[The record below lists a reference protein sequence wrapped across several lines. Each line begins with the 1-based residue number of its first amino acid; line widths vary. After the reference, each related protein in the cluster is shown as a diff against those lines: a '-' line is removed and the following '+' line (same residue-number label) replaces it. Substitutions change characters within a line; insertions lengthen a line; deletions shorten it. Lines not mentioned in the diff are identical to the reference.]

1 MRPYLV
7 SQSHY
12 LASRNLLTTTR
23 KTRSNRILGGW
34 GMSAESLFPDIPKR
48 WTVTTLGE
56 LAKASGGDIQSGP
69 FGSQLHASDYV
80 DDGIPSIMPKN
91 ITVDAITTDDIARV
105 SPDDVERLSKYK
117 VQVGDIIYS
126 RRGDVEKCAR
136 ITETEDGWL
145 CGTGCLRVR
154 IKPTIISTEFLHAYL
169 CHPVVREWIVRHAV
183 GATMPNLNTSILSAL
198 PVGIPNKSEMTAI
211 GSIWLTISDQIRL
224 NSQINQTLEQ
234 MAQAIFKSWF
244 VDFEPVKAKI
254 AALEAGGSEEDA
266 LLAAMQAI
274 SAKDEI
280 ELARLQAE
288 QPGQYA
294 ELRATAE
301 LFPSAM
307 QESELG
313 EIPEG
318 WAIAPFSSIARLDTT
333 SVKPAQDPE
342 KIWEHYSIPAFDEGA
357 TPVFETGVDIK
368 SNKYKV
374 YPTAVLSSK
383 LNPHFPRTWIPNVQS
398 PDAAICS
405 TEFMQFVPI
414 EPQHRAFIAG
424 MITSEPFQSGIMMR
438 VTGSTGSRQRAQ
450 PKQVAAMDVILPK
463 SELRAVYSQHTEA
476 MYRMQSK
483 NIWQARSLASL
494 RDTLLPKLLSGEL
507 STPNAMVEATA

>member
-1 MRPYLV
+1 
-7 SQSHY
+7 
-12 LASRNLLTTTR
+12 
-23 KTRSNRILGGW
+23 
-34 GMSAESLFPDIPKR
+34 MSAESLFPDIPKK

-56 LAKASGGDIQSGP
+56 LAKASGGDIQTGP

-198 PVGIPNKSEMTAI
+198 PVVIPNKSEMTAI

-288 QPGQYA
+288 QPEQYA

-307 QESELG
+307 QDSELG

-318 WAIAPFSSIARLDTT
+318 WTPTKLERHIELAYGKALKKDAR
-333 SVKPAQDPE
+333 V
-342 KIWEHYSIPAFDEGA
+342 EGQ
-357 TPVFETGVDIK
+357 
-368 SNKYKV
+368 YRV
-374 YPTAVLSSK
+374 Y
-383 LNPHFPRTWIPNVQS
+383 
-398 PDAAICS
+398 
-405 TEFMQFVPI
+405 
-414 EPQHRAFIAG
+414 G
-424 MITSEPFQSGIMMR
+424 SGG
-438 VTGSTGSRQRAQ
+438 VTGSHHEFLIPGPGIIVGRKGTVGSIYWEPDNFYPIDTTFYVTVKNGYSLAFAYYLLQTLGLSSMNTDAAVPGLNRNNVYRLQIPSFPTALVGQ
-450 PKQVAAMDVILPK
+450 FSQIVASISEKISTLNAESRTLT
-463 SELRAVYSQHTEA
+463 ELRDS
-476 MYRMQSK
+476 
-483 NIWQARSLASL
+483 
-494 RDTLLPKLLSGEL
+494 LLPKLLSGALTAPIAEEL
-507 STPNAMVEATA
+507 SVDEAESANV

>member
-1 MRPYLV
+1 MTFSTIGDHVELQRGTTYK
-7 SQSHY
+7 S
-12 LASRNLLTTTR
+12 ALLDQPGPVL
-23 KTRSNRILGGW
+23 LGLGSIERD
-34 GMSAESLFPDIPKR
+34 GGFKSDKLRTYGGPSAEKLLVRPGDLYVSLKD
-48 WTVTTLGE
+48 VT
-56 LAKASGGDIQSGP
+56 QSGDLL
-69 FGSQLHASDYV
+69 GA
-80 DDGIPSIMPKN
+80 
-91 ITVDAITTDDIARV
+91 IARV
-105 SPDDVERLSKYK
+105 PESVSVGRMTQDTVKLIFKSSIPKEYFYWMLRTPQYRQYCRSHATGTTNLGLSREDFFAFKIPCLDEKKRLLVNALESIEGK
-117 VQVGDIIYS
+117 V
-126 RRGDVEKCAR
+126 K
-136 ITETEDGWL
+136 
-145 CGTGCLRVR
+145 
-154 IKPTIISTEFLHAYL
+154 
-169 CHPVVREWIVRHAV
+169 
-183 GATMPNLNTSILSAL
+183 LN
-198 PVGIPNKSEMTAI
+198 G
-211 GSIWLTISDQIRL
+211 R
-224 NSQINQTLEQ
+224 INQTLEQ
-234 MAQAIFKSWF
+234 LAQAIFKSWF

-266 LLAAMQAI
+266 LLAAMQAV
-274 SAKDEI
+274 SGKDDA
-280 ELARLQAE
+280 ELTRLQAE
-288 QPGQYA
+288 QPEQYA

-307 QESELG
+307 QDSELG

-318 WAIAPFSSIARLDTT
+318 WTIVPFSSIARLDTT

-342 KIWEHYSIPAFDEGA
+342 KVWEHYSIPAFDEGA
-357 TPVFETGVDIK
+357 TPAFETGADIK

-383 LNPHFPRTWIPNVQS
+383 LNPHFPRTWIPDVQN
-398 PDAAICS
+398 PGAAICS
-405 TEFMQFVPI
+405 TEFMQFVPL

-463 SELRAVYSQHTEA
+463 SELRSVYSQHTEA